1 MTELIDLSEVAGQ
14 AGKFDC
20 FLEQVRDRF
29 GFDHVAYLGSNPV
42 AGTMHGYVTYPEE
55 WKRHYT
61 QQAYHLIDPTLRI
74 AQRSIAPIDWS
85 RIEQSENF
93 RVVFCAAR
101 EFGISDR
108 GVTIPVRGPFGDTG
122 MLSVTRDTDD
132 HEWHSMIAEHI
143 GDLQSIAVHMHDA
156 VMNSD
161 AFSNV
166 LRRTPL
172 SSREVEILQWTAA
185 GKTQQDIADI
195 LNISHRTVEVHL
207 RSAREKLFSLTTA
220 QAIARAIAQ
229 HLIYPI

>member
-14 AGKFDC
+14 AGKFDS

-42 AGTMHGYVTYPEE
+42 AGTMHGYVTYPDE
-55 WKRHYT
+55 WKKHYT
-61 QQAYHLIDPTLRI
+61 HQSYHLIDPTLRI
-74 AQRSIAPIDWS
+74 AQRSIAPIAWS
-85 RIEQSENF
+85 RIEQNENF
-93 RVVFCAAR
+93 RLVFRAAR
-101 EFGISDR
+101 DFGISDR
-108 GVTIPVRGPFGDTG
+108 GMTIPVRGPFGDTG
-122 MLSVTRDTDD
+122 MLSVTRDTGED
-132 HEWHSMIAEHI
+132 EWKGMISRSI
-143 GDLQSIAVHMHDA
+143 GELQSIAVHMHDA

-161 AFSNV
+161 AFSSV

>member
-29 GFDHVAYLGSNPV
+29 GFDHVAYLGANPV

-55 WKRHYT
+55 WKRLYT
-61 QQAYHLIDPTLRI
+61 HRSYHLIDPTLAI
-74 AQRSIAPIDWS
+74 AQRSIAPINWS
-85 RIEQSENF
+85 RLEQNENF
-93 RVVFCAAR
+93 RLVFLAAR
-101 EFGISDR
+101 EYGISDR
-108 GVTIPVRGPFGDTG
+108 GVTIPVRGPYGDTG
-122 MLSVTRDTDD
+122 MLSVTCNTDD
-132 HEWHSMIAEHI
+132 DEWQLMLRRAI
-143 GDLQSIAVHMHDA
+143 GDLLSIAVHMHDA

-161 AFSNV
+161 AFSSM

-207 RSAREKLFSLTTA
+207 RSAREKLYSLTTA